1 LVVTLKVNYKKASE
15 HPAYGKAEMTFISSL
30 PKRPKKP
37 KRPKR

>member
-1 LVVTLKVNYKKASE
+1 VALKVIDKKASE
-15 HPAYGKAEMTFISSL
+15 HPAFGKTEMIFISSL